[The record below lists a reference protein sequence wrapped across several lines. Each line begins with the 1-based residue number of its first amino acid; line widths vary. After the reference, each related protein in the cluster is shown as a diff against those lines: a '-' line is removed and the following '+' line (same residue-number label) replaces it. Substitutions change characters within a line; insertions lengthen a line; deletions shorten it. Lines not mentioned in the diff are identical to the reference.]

1 MTGQVIKQLYFCLSL
16 QKRSLS
22 CPWSTK
28 QFTKPFI
35 LMNIIKNFVACR
47 LLEYLPV
54 LSIVQL

>member
-35 LMNIIKNFVACR
+35 LMNIIKNFVASH
-47 LLEYLPV
+47 LFKYLPV
-54 LSIVQL
+54 LSIVHL